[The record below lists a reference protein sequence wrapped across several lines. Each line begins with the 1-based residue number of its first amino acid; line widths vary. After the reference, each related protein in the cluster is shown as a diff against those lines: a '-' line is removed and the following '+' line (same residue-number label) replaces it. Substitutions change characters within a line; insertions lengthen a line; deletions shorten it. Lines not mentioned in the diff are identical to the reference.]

1 MTELTFKQKQFCEFY
16 VGSGNASEAARLAG
30 YSAKS
35 AYATGHENLKKHEV
49 VEYIKSLNQAM
60 SSTRIASALERQ
72 EFWTAIMRGQM
83 PEIESIQLKA
93 SEILGRAQG
102 DFIQKVDV
110 SGNLALESMTD
121 EQLDQR
127 IQELMHVINI

>member
-60 SSTRIASALERQ
+60 SSTRIASAVERQ
-72 EFWTAIMRGQM
+72 EFWTAIMRGEM
-83 PEIESIQLKA
+83 PEIDGIQLKA
-93 SEILGRAQG
+93 SEVLAKAQG
-102 DFIQKVDV
+102 DFIQKVEVTSD
-110 SGNLALESMTD
+110 LATLTD

-127 IQELMHVINI
+127 IKELMHIINI

>member
-1 MTELTFKQKQFCEFY
+1 MADLTPKQKAFCEFY
-16 VGSGNASEAARLAG
+16 AGSGNASEAARMAG

-60 SSTRIASALERQ
+60 SSTRIASAVERQ
-72 EFWTAIMRGQM
+72 EFWTAIMRGEM
-83 PEIESIQLKA
+83 PEIDGIQLKA
-93 SEILGRAQG
+93 SEVLAKAQG
-102 DFIQKVDV
+102 DFIQKVEVTSD
-110 SGNLALESMTD
+110 LATLTD

-127 IQELMHVINI
+127 IKELMHIINI